1 MQGTSKKCTL
11 KYLDTSIHFYKPGI
25 RFYKPGIHFYK
36 PGIRFYKP
44 GIHFYKPGIHF
55 YKPGIHFVIEK
66 NMLTTKLLV
75 YYKSVIL
82 KTKPWGIN
90 YTLIYQYWLVLGR
103 DSRLI

>member
-36 PGIRFYKP
+36 PGN
-44 GIHFYKPGIHF
+44 
-55 YKPGIHFVIEK
+55 HFVIEK

-90 YTLIYQYWLVLGR
+90 YTLIYQYWLVLG
-103 DSRLI
+103 SVFCFKVLTYLFITSK